1 MKKESYLS
9 KIFALFI
16 TFFQIGLFTFGGGY
30 AMIPIIQKKVIE
42 DKKWINN
49 VELLDILAIAES
61 TPGPIAVNSATFV
74 GYKVAGVLGSIFA
87 TLGLAIPSFIIIFV
101 ISLFYEEF
109 MKLNIIQNAFK
120 GLKIG
125 VILLLINATFKL
137 KKSVKFNI
145 VSWLTFIITTTAMV
159 AFTIFNITIPSVSI
173 IFIALGA
180 IIGLVI
186 EVLSRFIKKGENK

>member
-1 MKKESYLS
+1 L
-9 KIFALFI
+9 
-16 TFFQIGLFTFGGGY
+16 
-30 AMIPIIQKKVIE
+30 IPIIQKKVIE

-173 IFIALGA
+173 MFIASGA